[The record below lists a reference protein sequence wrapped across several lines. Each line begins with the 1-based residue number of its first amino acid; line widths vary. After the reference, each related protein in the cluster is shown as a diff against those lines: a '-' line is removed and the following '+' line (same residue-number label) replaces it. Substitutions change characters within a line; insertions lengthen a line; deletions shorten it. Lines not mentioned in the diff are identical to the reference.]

1 MKQIGLAKTGKFGI
15 IQSSRVFN
23 RKQHQTHKQ
32 KTHNMANNNNALIA
46 IAAAATALA
55 AAATALVSGDNSCGS
70 VAATPAADDTPAQ
83 DEAPAPTKRRGRP
96 PGTSAPVVDVKP
108 EPEAEVEPEPTGMK
122 LEELQAL
129 IKPLIEEGKGTEV
142 KKVISKYAP
151 KLSEIAPKD
160 HKAFSKDIEAL
171 SM

>member
-1 MKQIGLAKTGKFGI
+1 
-15 IQSSRVFN
+15 
-23 RKQHQTHKQ
+23 
-32 KTHNMANNNNALIA
+32 MANNNNALIA

-55 AAATALVSGDNSCGS
+55 AAATALVSGDNSCGN
-70 VAATPAADDTPAQ
+70 AATPTPAADDTPAQ
-83 DEAPAPTKRRGRP
+83 EEVTTPTKRRGRP
-96 PGTSAPVVDVKP
+96 PGTAAPVVDVKP
-108 EPEAEVEPEPTGMK
+108 EPEAAAEPEPTGMK

-129 IKPLIEEGKGTEV
+129 IKPLIEEGKGAEV

-151 KLSEIAPKD
+151 KLSEIAAKD